1 MAVITQDLGIAFY
14 GRITHKLHHNLAKVA
29 ILPKFCRTARLGI
42 YKRLVDLVRKIFLL
56 CLCLVYRRQS
66 ILHAFFM
73 IFTVG
78 LLHLIAMSEM
88 VGLMMK

>member
-29 ILPKFCRTARLGI
+29 TAKILQDSKTIGI

-56 CLCLVYRRQS
+56 CLCLVPNVSPYC
-66 ILHAFFM
+66 ILS
-73 IFTVG
+73 
-78 LLHLIAMSEM
+78 L
-88 VGLMMK
+88 